1 MSTGNVIRS
10 EGKFDSSFVRDVIKF
25 GGSDLKICMQCSVCT
40 VACPLSPDV
49 NPFPRKEMIWSQW
62 GLKDQLLKDADIW
75 MCHECGDCS
84 KECPRNAKPG
94 SVMTA
99 LRNVVITHYS
109 WPSFLG
115 KAFREKWFIPIFTLI
130 PIALFFLV
138 YYTFNLSIPNS
149 GPIYYSSFIPF
160 NLVDYAGIAVGLFAI
175 FSLGYGSWRYYG
187 TLKEDRKGE
196 IPFLKA
202 ALITLK
208 IFLLHSNFNR
218 CESNHSRYYS
228 HILVFY
234 GFIALLLATFVGA
247 IEIHLFGF
255 SHLLIGEPQNI
266 IGNIGLI
273 IIFPGIVIAISN
285 RISKK
290 IPKVE
295 TYFDWYF
302 IILLSLI
309 VITGFS
315 LEILR
320 LMNDIIAYYVYASH
334 LILVFMLIAYAPYS
348 KFAHVFYRF
357 IALTYLTSIGRTP
370 SETLA

>member
-130 PIALFFLV
+130 PIAL
-138 YYTFNLSIPNS
+138 
-149 GPIYYSSFIPF
+149 
-160 NLVDYAGIAVGLFAI
+160 
-175 FSLGYGSWRYYG
+175 
-187 TLKEDRKGE
+187 
-196 IPFLKA
+196 
-202 ALITLK
+202 
-208 IFLLHSNFNR
+208 
-218 CESNHSRYYS
+218 
-228 HILVFY
+228 
-234 GFIALLLATFVGA
+234 
-247 IEIHLFGF
+247 
-255 SHLLIGEPQNI
+255 
-266 IGNIGLI
+266 
-273 IIFPGIVIAISN
+273 
-285 RISKK
+285 
-290 IPKVE
+290 
-295 TYFDWYF
+295 
-302 IILLSLI
+302 
-309 VITGFS
+309 
-315 LEILR
+315 
-320 LMNDIIAYYVYASH
+320 
-334 LILVFMLIAYAPYS
+334 
-348 KFAHVFYRF
+348 
-357 IALTYLTSIGRTP
+357 
-370 SETLA
+370 

>member
-1 MSTGNVIRS
+1 S
-10 EGKFDSSFVRDVIKF
+10 
-25 GGSDLKICMQCSVCT
+25 
-40 VACPLSPDV
+40 
-49 NPFPRKEMIWSQW
+49 
-62 GLKDQLLKDADIW
+62 
-75 MCHECGDCS
+75 
-84 KECPRNAKPG
+84 
-94 SVMTA
+94 
-99 LRNVVITHYS
+99 
-109 WPSFLG
+109 
-115 KAFREKWFIPIFTLI
+115 
-130 PIALFFLV
+130 
-138 YYTFNLSIPNS
+138 
-149 GPIYYSSFIPF
+149 
-160 NLVDYAGIAVGLFAI
+160 
-175 FSLGYGSWRYYG
+175 
-187 TLKEDRKGE
+187 
-196 IPFLKA
+196 
-202 ALITLK
+202 
-208 IFLLHSNFNR
+208 
-218 CESNHSRYYS
+218 ESNHSRYYS